1 MATTGRLKS
10 LSDEVL
16 ALARL
21 PGGPCVVALSG
32 GPDSA
37 VCAWIV
43 LKAGVPVR
51 AIHVDHGLLGSPVLR
66 AAAAGIAATL
76 GIDLDTVEVTVGPGP
91 SPEDA
96 ARRARYR
103 ALEDALEPGETL
115 LTGHTRTDQ
124 AETVLG
130 NLLRGAGVDGLSGI
144 PARRGSIER
153 PLLDVSRSQTRE
165 LATLLALPWMEDP
178 ANLDEG
184 PRRNFLR
191 RNVIPELEQRLNP
204 SLEQTL
210 ARTAHILSEERTVLD
225 RYADAVPL
233 TVGDGIARLP
243 ATLLAVIPAATAA
256 RVVRRALRAVAGP
269 YAGDARDVQAI
280 LHVAAGAADQVTLTG
295 GLTAR
300 RDRAL
305 VVIGA
310 VGERP
315 IPEPFEWNVPG
326 TARCGGWTFD
336 ATLATSIPIVFPPNR
351 YVEVFDADGIPPTLV
366 VRASSIGDSVAFRG
380 GHKSVPRVLAEAGVP
395 AWQRDRWPVVV
406 AEEHVVWVPGV
417 RRADVGWIDA
427 STTRYLWVS
436 ATREDV

>member
-1 MATTGRLKS
+1 MAATGRLKS

-37 VCAWIV
+37 VCAWV
-43 LKAGVPVR
+43 ALKAGVPVR
-51 AIHVDHGLLGSPVLR
+51 AIHVDHRLPTSPVLR
-66 AAAAGIAATL
+66 AAAVKIAANL
-76 GIDLDTVEVTVGPGP
+76 GIDMDTVEVTVGPGP

-96 ARRARYR
+96 ARRVRYR

-144 PARRGSIER
+144 PTRRGSIAR

-184 PRRNFLR
+184 PRRNLLR
-191 RNVIPELEQRLNP
+191 QSVIPELEQRLNP

-210 ARTAHILSEERTVLD
+210 ARTARILSEDRAVLD
-225 RYADAVPL
+225 HLADTVPS
-233 TVGDGIARLP
+233 TVDGGTVRLP
-243 ATLLAVIPAATAA
+243 ATLLSVIPVATAA
-256 RVVRRALRAVAGP
+256 RAIRRALRAVAGP
-269 YAGDARDVQAI
+269 HAGDARDVQGI
-280 LHVAAGAADQVTLTG
+280 LDVATGTADHAALTG

-300 RDRAL
+300 RDRAI
-305 VVIGA
+305 VEIGT
-310 VGERP
+310 VGEYP
-315 IPEPFEWNVPG
+315 IPEPVEWSVPG

-336 ATLATSIPIVFPPNR
+336 ATLATSTPIAFSHNR
-351 YVEVFDADGIPPTLV
+351 HVEVFDADGIPPTLV
-366 VRASSIGDSVAFRG
+366 VRVSSGADRIAFRG
-380 GHKSVPRVLAEAGVP
+380 GHKTVSQVLAEAGVP
-395 AWQRDRWPVVV
+395 AWQRARWPVVM
-406 AEEHVVWVPGV
+406 AEDHVMWVPGV
-417 RRADVGWIDA
+417 RRADAGWIDV
-427 STTRYLWVS
+427 STTRYLWVR